1 MLDEL
6 HTQKMASLAYL
17 IPGIAHELN
26 NPTSFVYA
34 NMDHLERYV
43 GRLRKRFEEEELRAE
58 KRKDAEGVDAL
69 FETLDRVVRGTRQ
82 GAARMK
88 RIVEELRTSSRKGC
102 SERTKQTRLIQP
114 EEMTSTEQLVRD
126 VADKLNDPVNVVYS
140 NICLLERHVEELKGI
155 ARESPEWDVEE
166 DRTFRTLDRLIAS
179 CRNGTDR
186 MRRIVEDLRRFSQ
199 EDKAE
204 LREVDIREEVE
215 STLMLLTSLYK
226 NRITVHREYGDVPE
240 IGCYGGQFGQVLM
253 NLLIN
258 AAQAISDEG
267 DVWIST
273 RAEDDEA
280 ILTIRDNGRGIASE
294 DLDHIFDPFFTTKGP
309 EEGTGLGLGI
319 SWNIVERHGGEIEV
333 ESEVGKGTRFTVR
346 LPVGVG
352 RKA

>member
-1 MLDEL
+1 
-6 HTQKMASLAYL
+6 
-17 IPGIAHELN
+17 
-26 NPTSFVYA
+26 
-34 NMDHLERYV
+34 
-43 GRLRKRFEEEELRAE
+43 
-58 KRKDAEGVDAL
+58 
-69 FETLDRVVRGTRQ
+69 
-82 GAARMK
+82 
-88 RIVEELRTSSRKGC
+88 
-102 SERTKQTRLIQP
+102 
-114 EEMTSTEQLVRD
+114 
-126 VADKLNDPVNVVYS
+126 
-140 NICLLERHVEELKGI
+140 
-155 ARESPEWDVEE
+155 
-166 DRTFRTLDRLIAS
+166 
-179 CRNGTDR
+179 
-186 MRRIVEDLRRFSQ
+186 
-199 EDKAE
+199 
-204 LREVDIREEVE
+204 
-215 STLMLLTSLYK
+215 MLLTSLYK

-280 ILTIRDNGRGIASE
+280 ILTIRDNGRGIAPE